1 MRRFVD
7 FRPKSISVRKR
18 GPSIQIGGHPLK
30 YASLAL
36 GCALFFA
43 SPLAAETLNNATV
56 VQLVKAGIGN
66 EAVIAK
72 IKATDGKYD
81 LSTDDLI
88 ALKNDGVSGE
98 VIAAMIA
105 GPVKSE
111 PAAAA
116 MSLTDIN
123 PMTPHPSGLYLI
135 DAAANRLARIDPTV
149 SNQAKTGGIFGY
161 ALTGGI
167 ASMSIKVAISGEAA
181 RVIAPS
187 GSPSFYFFFDAS
199 NPQTA
204 NIASSWSAGSA
215 QTVSSPS
222 EFTLIKLME
231 KKGRR
236 EARVGSMNIGGAK
249 TGVMD
254 HDRIPFDYQMVREGV
269 YKVTPKEPLEAGQ
282 YGFIYAL
289 SGGGTGGAM
298 TARIFDFAIPST
310 RVVASK

>member
-1 MRRFVD
+1 
-7 FRPKSISVRKR
+7 
-18 GPSIQIGGHPLK
+18 
-30 YASLAL
+30 
-36 GCALFFA
+36 
-43 SPLAAETLNNATV
+43 
-56 VQLVKAGIGN
+56 
-66 EAVIAK
+66 
-72 IKATDGKYD
+72 
-81 LSTDDLI
+81 
-88 ALKNDGVSGE
+88 
-98 VIAAMIA
+98 
-105 GPVKSE
+105 
-111 PAAAA
+111 
-116 MSLTDIN
+116 MSLTAID
-123 PMTPHPSGLYLI
+123 PMVPHPSGLYLI
-135 DAAANRLARIDPTV
+135 DTPANRVNRIDPTV

-181 RVIAPS
+181 RVMSPS

-204 NIASSWSAGSA
+204 NITSSWAAGSA

-269 YKVTPKEPLEAGQ
+269 YKVTVKQPLEAGQ

-298 TARIFDFAIPST
+298 TARIFDFAVPAMK
-310 RVVASK
+310 VASR

>member
-1 MRRFVD
+1 MKTRV
-7 FRPKSISVRKR
+7 I
-18 GPSIQIGGHPLK
+18 
-30 YASLAL
+30 A
-36 GCALFFA
+36 CALLLTPVSA
-43 SPLAAETLNNATV
+43 YAQTQPAAAPAVQPTVAPAPAAETLNNASIIAL
-56 VQLVKAGIGN
+56 VQAGIGN
-66 EAVIAK
+66 DAVIAK
-72 IKATDGKYD
+72 IKATKGNYN
-81 LSTDDLI
+81 LGTDELI
-88 ALKNDGVSGE
+88 ALKTAGVPGE

-105 GPVKSE
+105 GPANAE
-111 PAAAA
+111 AAAPA

-135 DAAANRLARIDPTV
+135 DTAANRLNRIDPTV

-161 ALTGGI
+161 ALTMGI
-167 ASMSIKVAISGEAA
+167 ASMSMKVAISGEAA
-181 RVIAPS
+181 RAVATS
-187 GSPSFYFFFDAS
+187 ARPSFYFFFDAS
-199 NPQTA
+199 NPATA

-222 EFTLIKLME
+222 EFTLIKLMP

-254 HDRIPFDYQMVREGV
+254 HDRIAFDYQMVREGV
-269 YKVTPKEPLEAGQ
+269 YKVSPKEPLEPGQ

-298 TARIFDFAIPST
+298 TARIFDFSIGSA
-310 RVVASK
+310 VAVAAR

>member
-1 MRRFVD
+1 M
-7 FRPKSISVRKR
+7 
-18 GPSIQIGGHPLK
+18 
-30 YASLAL
+30 LAL

-43 SPLAAETLNNATV
+43 SPAAAETLNNATV
-56 VQLVKAGIGN
+56 IQLVQAGIGN
-66 EAVIAK
+66 DAVIAK

-81 LSTDDLI
+81 LGTDDLI
-88 ALKNDGVSGE
+88 ALKTAGVPGD

-105 GPVKSE
+105 GPAK
-111 PAAAA
+111 AATATA
-116 MSLTDIN
+116 MSLTAID
-123 PMTPHPSGLYLI
+123 PMVPHPSGLYLI
-135 DAAANRLARIDPTV
+135 DTPANRVNRIDPTV

-167 ASMSIKVAISGEAA
+167 ASMSIKVAISGETA
-181 RVIAPS
+181 RVMSPS

-204 NIASSWSAGSA
+204 NITSSWAAGSA

-269 YKVTPKEPLEAGQ
+269 YKVTVKQPLEAGQ

-298 TARIFDFAIPST
+298 TARIFDFAVPAMK
-310 RVVASK
+310 VASR

>member
-1 MRRFVD
+1 M
-7 FRPKSISVRKR
+7 
-18 GPSIQIGGHPLK
+18 K
-30 YASLAL
+30 YAVLAL
-36 GCALFFA
+36 GCALLFA
-43 SPLAAETLNNATV
+43 SPAAAEELNNSSVIAL
-56 VQLVKAGIGN
+56 VQAGLGN
-66 EAVIAK
+66 DAVIAK
-72 IKATDGKYD
+72 IKATPGKYD
-81 LSTDDLI
+81 LSTDQLI
-88 ALKNDGVSGE
+88 ALKTAGVPSD

-105 GPVKSE
+105 GPAKPE
-111 PAAAA
+111 ATAPAA

-135 DAAANRLARIDPTV
+135 DTAANRLDRIDPTV

-161 ALTGGI
+161 ALTMGI
-167 ASMSIKVAISGEAA
+167 ASMSVKVAISGEAA
-181 RVIAPS
+181 RVVAPS
-187 GSPSFYFFFDAS
+187 AKPSFYFFFDAS

-222 EFTLIKLME
+222 EFTLIRLME

-254 HDRIPFDYQMVREGV
+254 HDRIAFDYQMVREGV
-269 YKVTPKEPLEAGQ
+269 YKVTPKEPLKAGQ

-289 SGGGTGGAM
+289 TGGGTGGAM
-298 TARIFDFAIPST
+298 TARIFDFSIPST
-310 RVVASK
+310 KVVASR

>member
-1 MRRFVD
+1 MLGLGN
-7 FRPKSISVRKR
+7 P
-18 GPSIQIGGHPLK
+18 QGGLELK
-30 YASLAL
+30 YAAMAL

-43 SPLAAETLNNATV
+43 SPVAAETLTNDSV

-66 EAVIAK
+66 DAVIAK
-72 IKATDGKYD
+72 IKATPGNYA

-88 ALKNDGVSGE
+88 ALKTAGVSGD

-105 GPVKSE
+105 GPAKTE
-111 PAAAA
+111 AAAPA

-123 PMTPHPSGLYLI
+123 PMIPHPSGLYLI
-135 DAAANRLARIDPTV
+135 DTAANRLDRIDPTV

-161 ALTGGI
+161 ALTMGI
-167 ASMSIKVAISGEAA
+167 ASMSVKVAISGEAA
-181 RVIAPS
+181 RAIASS
-187 GSPSFYFFFDAS
+187 GHPSFYFFFDAS

-204 NIASSWSAGSA
+204 NISSSWSAGSA
-215 QTVSSPS
+215 QTVLSPS
-222 EFTLIKLME
+222 EFTLIKLMQ
-231 KKGRR
+231 KNGRR

-269 YKVTPKEPLEAGQ
+269 YKVTLKQPLEAGQ

-298 TARIFDFAIPST
+298 TARIFDFSIPST
-310 RVVASK
+310 VVASR

>member
-1 MRRFVD
+1 M
-7 FRPKSISVRKR
+7 
-18 GPSIQIGGHPLK
+18 
-30 YASLAL
+30 AL

-43 SPLAAETLNNATV
+43 SPVAAETLTNDSV
-56 VQLVKAGIGN
+56 IQLVKAGIGN
-66 EAVIAK
+66 DAIIAK
-72 IKATDGKYD
+72 IKTTPGNYALG
-81 LSTDDLI
+81 TDDLI
-88 ALKNDGVSGE
+88 ALKNSGVPGD

-105 GPVKSE
+105 GPAKTE
-111 PAAAA
+111 AAAPA

-123 PMTPHPSGLYLI
+123 PMVPHPSGLYLI
-135 DAAANRLARIDPTV
+135 DTAANRLDRIDPTV

-161 ALTGGI
+161 ALTMGI

-181 RVIAPS
+181 RVVAAS
-187 GSPSFYFFFDAS
+187 GTPSFYMFFDAS

-204 NIASSWSAGSA
+204 NIASSWAAGSA

-222 EFTLIKLME
+222 EFTLIRLMQ
-231 KKGRR
+231 KDGRR

-254 HDRIPFDYQMVREGV
+254 HDRIAFDYQMVRDGV
-269 YKVTPKEPLEAGQ
+269 YKVTLKQTLEPGQ

-298 TARIFDFAIPST
+298 TARIFDFSIPSSGA
-310 RVVASK
+310 VAAR

>member
-1 MRRFVD
+1 M
-7 FRPKSISVRKR
+7 KR
-18 GPSIQIGGHPLK
+18 VM
-30 YASLAL
+30 LAL

-43 SPLAAETLNNATV
+43 SPAAAETLTNATV
-56 VQLVKAGIGN
+56 IQLVQAGIGN
-66 EAVIAK
+66 DAVIAK

-81 LSTDDLI
+81 LGTDDLI
-88 ALKNDGVSGE
+88 ELKTAGVPGD

-105 GPVKSE
+105 GPAK
-111 PAAAA
+111 AATATA
-116 MSLTDIN
+116 MSLTAID
-123 PMTPHPSGLYLI
+123 PMVPHPSGLYLI
-135 DAAANRLARIDPTV
+135 DTPANRVNRIDPTV

-167 ASMSIKVAISGEAA
+167 ASMSIKVAISGETA
-181 RVIAPS
+181 RVMSPS

-204 NIASSWSAGSA
+204 NITSSWAAGSA

-269 YKVTPKEPLEAGQ
+269 YKVTVKQPLEAGQ

-298 TARIFDFAIPST
+298 TARIFDFAVPAMK
-310 RVVASK
+310 VASR

>member
-1 MRRFVD
+1 M
-7 FRPKSISVRKR
+7 KR
-18 GPSIQIGGHPLK
+18 VT
-30 YASLAL
+30 LAL
-36 GCALFFA
+36 ACALLFA
-43 SPLAAETLNNATV
+43 SPAAAETLTNDTII
-56 VQLVKAGIGN
+56 QLVKAGIGN
-66 EAVIAK
+66 DAVIAK
-72 IKATDGKYD
+72 IKATPGNYA

-88 ALKNDGVSGE
+88 ALKNAGVSGD

-105 GPVKSE
+105 GPAKAE
-111 PAAAA
+111 APAV

-135 DAAANRLARIDPTV
+135 DAAANRLDRIDPTV

-181 RVIAPS
+181 RVVSPS
-187 GSPSFYFFFDAS
+187 GTPSFYFFFDAS

-204 NIASSWSAGSA
+204 NIVSSWAAGSA

-231 KKGRR
+231 KSGRR

-254 HDRIPFDYQMVREGV
+254 HDRIPFDYQMVRQGV
-269 YKVTPKEPLEAGQ
+269 YKVTPKQALEPGQ

-298 TARIFDFAIPST
+298 TARIFDFAIPAAAK
-310 RVVASK
+310 VASR

>member
-1 MRRFVD
+1 
-7 FRPKSISVRKR
+7 
-18 GPSIQIGGHPLK
+18 LK
-30 YASLAL
+30 YVSTALA
-36 GCALFFA
+36 CALFFA
-43 SPLAAETLNNATV
+43 SPAAAETLTNATV
-56 VQLVKAGIGN
+56 IQLVNAGIGN

-72 IKATDGKYD
+72 IQSTDGNYS
-81 LSTDDLI
+81 LTTNDLI
-88 ALKNDGVSGE
+88 ALKSAGVPGD

-105 GPVKSE
+105 GPAK
-111 PAAAA
+111 PAATAAA
-116 MSLTDIN
+116 MSVTDIN

-135 DAAANRLARIDPTV
+135 DASANRLARIDPTV
-149 SNQAKTGGIFGY
+149 SNQAKTGGIWGY

-167 ASMSIKVAISGEAA
+167 ASMSVKVAISGQEA
-181 RVIAPS
+181 RVVSRTAKPS
-187 GSPSFYFFFDAS
+187 LYFFFDAS
-199 NPQTA
+199 NPSTA

-222 EFTLIKLME
+222 EFTLIKLTE

-254 HDRIPFDYQMVREGV
+254 SDRIPFDSEMVREGV
-269 YKVTPKEPLEAGQ
+269 YKVTPKQPLPAGQ

-298 TARIFDFAIPST
+298 TARIFDFAIPAGAT
-310 RVVASK
+310 LASN

>member
-1 MRRFVD
+1 M
-7 FRPKSISVRKR
+7 KR
-18 GPSIQIGGHPLK
+18 VM
-30 YASLAL
+30 LAL

-43 SPLAAETLNNATV
+43 SPAAAETLNNATV
-56 VQLVKAGIGN
+56 IQLVQAGIGN
-66 EAVIAK
+66 DAVIAK

-81 LSTDDLI
+81 LGTDDLI
-88 ALKNDGVSGE
+88 ALKTAGVPGD

-105 GPVKSE
+105 GPAK
-111 PAAAA
+111 AATATA
-116 MSLTDIN
+116 MSLTAID
-123 PMTPHPSGLYLI
+123 PMVPHPSGLYLI
-135 DAAANRLARIDPTV
+135 DTPANRVNRIDPTV
-149 SNQAKTGGIFGY
+149 SNQAKTRGIFGY

-181 RVIAPS
+181 RVMSPS

-204 NIASSWSAGSA
+204 NITSSWAAGSA

-269 YKVTPKEPLEAGQ
+269 YKVTVKQPLEAGQ

-298 TARIFDFAIPST
+298 TARIFDFAVPAMK
-310 RVVASK
+310 VASR